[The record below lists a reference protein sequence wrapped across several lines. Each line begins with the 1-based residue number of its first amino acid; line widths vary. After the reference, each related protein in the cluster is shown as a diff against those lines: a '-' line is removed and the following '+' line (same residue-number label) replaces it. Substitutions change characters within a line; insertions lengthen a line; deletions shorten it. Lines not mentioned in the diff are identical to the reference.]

1 MLQHS
6 GMLGPLEVLLTQY
19 LAVQQLKDSEENIFN
34 CDYAVEITSIA
45 CYHKLQIL
53 TDIVKLHL

>member
-1 MLQHS
+1 
-6 GMLGPLEVLLTQY
+6 MLGPLEALLTQY
-19 LAVQQLKDSEENIFN
+19 LAVQQLKDSEEKIFN
-34 CDYAVEITSIA
+34 CDYALEITSIA